1 MDVTQTVVTATQ
13 TVEDK
18 PPRKKKLS
26 AEDMEKFAKKL
37 KDSVVHKS
45 STITN
50 EQLPAET
57 DKRAEQLREFHA
69 ALKSNERQETY
80 IKCLMGRNLL
90 EIKNSSHMKGK
101 QFIDY
106 VTPYLPKH
114 YGRSDIYFMMNLYK
128 LADEYNALMYVT
140 LGTGVLKSR
149 LKQVEEVLRKEPDF
163 WKHIPSGRSSH

>member
-1 MDVTQTVVTATQ
+1 MDITATQ
-13 TVEDK
+13 TVEEL
-18 PPRKKKLS
+18 PPRRKELS

-37 KDSVVHKS
+37 KDSVVYKS

-50 EQLPAET
+50 EQLPDEADE
-57 DKRAEQLREFHA
+57 RAKQLREFHA

-90 EIKNSSHMKGK
+90 EIKNSSRMKGK

-106 VTPYLPKH
+106 VRRYLPKL
-114 YGRSDIYFMMNLYK
+114 YGQSDIYFMMNLYK

-140 LGTGVLKSR
+140 LGTGILKSR

-163 WKHIPSGRSSH
+163 WKQIASRQH